1 MRRDTWRKIG
11 PSIGH
16 SKSKGPEAGLFLVSL
31 RKRKEAGVVRME
43 QPIEREVRE
52 DIRR

>member
-1 MRRDTWRKIG
+1 MRQDTWRKIG

-31 RKRKEAGVVRME
+31 KKRKEAGVVRMQ